1 MKNTN
6 ENKFELEVYSDDVQE
21 IIGMIPSWTSKYG
34 ISTVFIF
41 VVVVLFLSWEFKYP
55 DTINAKITV
64 TTIDPPISIIAQSS
78 GKIDYIYV
86 SNNESVEKDTP
97 LAVIRNP
104 ANSSDM
110 FYLIDLIRRCKS
122 DDDFISNA
130 LIFKEKTFSLGVNQ
144 LAYANFVTSL
154 NNYLIHREL
163 DYYPKKI
170 ALKSREIALQKIQ
183 YHHITDQ
190 KSLVEEQ
197 YLIAKSIFERD
208 SILLINNIISGN
220 EYDISKK
227 NFLQQK
233 QVYASYFL
241 SMQQSQLQLLKDE
254 DTFLDLKQLTIEKDQ
269 KFRLE
274 FRNMLET
281 LKAQI
286 KDWEHTYVLKS
297 PIDGVVTQM
306 GIWSANQNVN
316 LGETVFSVVP
326 HTKSMSKGKALL
338 PIHRAGKVKEGQQV
352 NVRLENF
359 PDQEFG
365 YLYGRVESVS
375 TLPNA
380 DGFYVV
386 EISFPKGMETNYGKI
401 LPITQ
406 EMQGVAD
413 IITDDLRLLER
424 LLMPLNKILFSQ
436 KSE

>member
-1 MKNTN
+1 MKDS
-6 ENKFELEVYSDDVQE
+6 NKNKCELEVYSEEVQE
-21 IIGMIPSWTSKYG
+21 IIGKIPSWTSHYG
-34 ISTVFIF
+34 ISTVFFF
-41 VVVVLFLSWEFKYP
+41 VIILLFGSWEFKYP

-64 TTIDPPISIIAQSS
+64 TTIDPPVSIIAQSS
-78 GKIDYIYV
+78 GKIDCIYV
-86 SNNESVEKDTP
+86 NNNEPVEIDAP

-110 FYLIDLIRRCKS
+110 FYLIELIGQCKS
-122 DDDFISNA
+122 DDDFIRNA
-130 LIFKEKTFSLGVNQ
+130 SIFKEKTFSLGVNQ
-144 LAYANFVTSL
+144 IAYANFVTSL

-170 ALKSREIALQKIQ
+170 ALKNQEMALQKIQ
-183 YHHITDQ
+183 HHHITNQ

-208 SILLINNIISGN
+208 SILLIKNIISGN
-220 EYDISKK
+220 EYDLSKK

-241 SMQQSQLQLLKDE
+241 SMQQSHLQLLKDE
-254 DTFLDLKQLTIEKDQ
+254 DTFLDLKQLTVEKDQ
-269 KFRLE
+269 RYRLE
-274 FRNMLET
+274 FRNMVET

-286 KDWEHTYVLKS
+286 KEWEHTYVLKS
-297 PIDGVVTQM
+297 PINGVVTQM
-306 GIWSANQNVN
+306 GVWTANQNVN
-316 LGETVFSVVP
+316 LGETVFSVIP

-338 PIHRAGKVKEGQQV
+338 PIHRAGKVKKGQQV
-352 NVRLENF
+352 NVRIENF

-406 EMQGVAD
+406 EMQGIAD

-424 LLMPLNKILFSQ
+424 FLMPLNKILQGQ
-436 KSE
+436 KSI